1 MLVMTCVLALAGSVL
16 SGLSVLAA
24 PASQAARTVSSP
36 DRSAAVPLPTLS
48 EPPTGLRGHALWD
61 SWHDL
66 ASFGYTEHEYF
77 VSGTATAA
85 DGSTAPYTTRVV
97 VFRPASQK
105 DFNGAVLL
113 DWVNVT
119 AQFENGVDSLE
130 AHEMLLREGW
140 AFVHVSAQSAGL
152 CCTPL
157 TPKVWDPVRYAAIN
171 HPGDAYAAD
180 MFSQVA
186 QAVRTHAGLD
196 PLRGLEVRRVIAAGQ
211 SQSADKLYDY
221 VVHNQASAG
230 VIDGFL
236 IHGNGTVKKTFP
248 GPLTVPVLNLLSD
261 REAEPTPPT
270 NDRNYRLWEVAA
282 TAHSDYFIGYQSV
295 YGHGPRVLADQ
306 PAVDR
311 AGYRKVIDAAG
322 NYGQILDPMLGTCTV
337 AGASM
342 PMHYATS
349 TALHQLDRWVRTGR
363 RPAVTPRYR
372 FTADGKLAKDAHG
385 NTLGGIRMPP
395 VEVPVA
401 RYESTTCELG
411 GITIPF
417 TDGQIHALYP
427 TFADYQEKMRQAT
440 DRAVRS
446 GWLLRPDAVDQMRRV
461 CSVRSRYPAGDRGTC
476 APYAPPRFA
485 SRAKVRP

>member
-1 MLVMTCVLALAGSVL
+1 MSV
-16 SGLSVLAA
+16 LSVLA
-24 PASQAARTVSSP
+24 PAGSQAAEAHRSTTVP
-36 DRSAAVPLPTLS
+36 VPTLS
-48 EPPTGLRGHALWD
+48 EPPAGLHGHPLWD
-61 SWHDL
+61 SWHEL
-66 ASFGYTEHEYF
+66 SSFGYTQHEYL

-85 DGSTAPYTTRVV
+85 DGSTAPYTTRIV
-97 VFRPASQK
+97 VFRPAAQK
-105 DFNGAVLL
+105 DFNGSVLL

-119 AQFENGVDSLE
+119 AQFENAVDSME

-157 TPKVWDPVRYAAIN
+157 TPKVWDPVRYAAIS
-171 HPGDAYAAD
+171 HPGDDYAAD

-196 PLRGLEVRRVIAAGQ
+196 PLHGLKVRRVIAAGQ

-221 VVHNQASAG
+221 VVNNQAAAG

-248 GPLTVPVLNLLSD
+248 GPLPVPVLNLLSD
-261 REAEPTPPT
+261 REGEPAPPT
-270 NDRNYRLWEVAA
+270 DDRNYRLWEVAA

-295 YGHGPRVLADQ
+295 KGHGPRVLADQ
-306 PAVDR
+306 APVDE
-311 AGYRKVIDAAG
+311 AGYRAIIDGAG
-322 NYGQILDPMLGTCTV
+322 NYGQIPDPLLGTCTL

-349 TALHQLDRWVRTGR
+349 TALHQLNRWVRTGK
-363 RPAVTPRYR
+363 RPGPTPRFA
-372 FTADGKLAKDAHG
+372 FTAAGKRAKDAYG
-385 NTLGGIRMPP
+385 NTMGGIRMPP

-401 RYESTTCELG
+401 RYESTLCELG

-417 TDGQIHALYP
+417 TDAQLQATYP
-427 TFADYQEKMRQAT
+427 SFDVYQDKMRRAT
-440 DRAVRS
+440 DRAVRR

-461 CSVRSRYPAGDRGTC
+461 CTVQSRYPASARGTC
-476 APYAPPRFA
+476 RSYTPPRFA
-485 SRAKVRP
+485 SRPR